1 MCSVTR
7 YTRYTRVTL
16 HICYTRYTCVT
27 LHICY
32 TRYTCVTL
40 HMYYILLHILSLMV
54 VMEKCIYSTWII
66 LFNSSNNSKQIN
78 VSINIDDNNTNQ
90 SNTSK
95 NIVEEMYK
103 HTQHSYNNIYYLL
116 AVCERLFRMRRVST
130 SVSTASSLGGVESSW
145 SAEEDV
151 DEDDGVVVDSELV
164 VTDIGVVLSLF
175 HWKNN

>member
-54 VMEKCIYSTWII
+54 VMKKCIYSTWII

-78 VSINIDDNNTNQ
+78 VSINIDNNTNQ

-130 SVSTASSLGGVESSW
+130 SVSTASSLGGVESS
-145 SAEEDV
+145 
-151 DEDDGVVVDSELV
+151 
-164 VTDIGVVLSLF
+164 
-175 HWKNN
+175 